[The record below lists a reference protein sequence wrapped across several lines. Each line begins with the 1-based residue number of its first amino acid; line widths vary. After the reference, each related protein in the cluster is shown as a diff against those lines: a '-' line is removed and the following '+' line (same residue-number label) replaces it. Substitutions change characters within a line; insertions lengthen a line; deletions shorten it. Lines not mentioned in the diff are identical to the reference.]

1 MSEASAGIRVRNCFT
16 QTKKDRWKKGRDNM
30 NEITKT
36 TLELSN
42 AVVVEDIGEALRSR
56 IELIPQAYLEMVRIT
71 KEDDGAT
78 LSDMVLM
85 DAIWRVR
92 ELEKQVKQLSEG
104 K

>member
-1 MSEASAGIRVRNCFT
+1 
-16 QTKKDRWKKGRDNM
+16 M
-30 NEITKT
+30 NGITKT

-42 AVVVEDIGEALRSR
+42 AVVVEDIGKALRSR
-56 IELIPQAYLEMVRIT
+56 IELIPQAYVEMVRIT

-104 K
+104 DG